1 MPVLVGIGRAIMS
14 NEFLAGGDR
23 IQVNRVPARPL
34 NRSNTLLDP
43 MMESRCFRATRRIS
57 SSQLPQ
63 VGQDELPDL

>member
-14 NEFLAGGDR
+14 SEILASGDR

-34 NRSNTLLDP
+34 NRGNTLLDP
-43 MMESRCFRATRRIS
+43 VMESRCFRATRRIS

-63 VGQDELPDL
+63 EGQDELSGL